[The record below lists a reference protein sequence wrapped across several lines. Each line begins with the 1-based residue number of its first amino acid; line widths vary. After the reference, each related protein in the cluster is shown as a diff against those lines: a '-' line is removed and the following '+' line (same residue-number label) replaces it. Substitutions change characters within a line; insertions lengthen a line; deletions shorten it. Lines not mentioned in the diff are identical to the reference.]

1 MRLIL
6 NEPIQPKEV
15 KREDVIADVY
25 YDRHQK
31 LWCVSL
37 KDKNTGYTISDYQY
51 GRSKKEAITLKNEML
66 SEIDYWVNDTYDLV
80 EDLELSN
87 EYDSEGNPLTKEQI
101 NFFRNSKVRDNQ
113 GDLLVCYHGSPNAGF
128 REFNPR
134 DNKSQFGKYKF
145 GNANVNYFT
154 TDKKSASTY
163 TDMGYDDGT
172 IYQVYLNITNP
183 YVVDNK
189 SEAEIK
195 SHLNIKDDRL
205 RQRQVELFDKIFRK
219 WEGKILDYSDYRFN
233 ELNNDLAKLNLEL
246 RPSDC
251 YDEDTDPMDIDY
263 FDLWDLGRNSFM
275 GAEHILEYQYSTDE
289 LFDEDMYDQLKEDI
303 IGDDINDYYFSTD
316 DIVRFVLSLDEGYDG
331 IIIKDIH
338 DSKDMFSGITT
349 DYITLGS
356 SNQIKAIDNYNPT
369 SSNNIDETLLLE
381 IYPKKG
387 ESKRD
392 FLQRFMSELVDEYPD
407 EKQRYAVANSYWERR
422 HKNETFH
429 IDYETMFK
437 GPRLAESTEKVYYI
451 PQEYKDLLINDAKRY
466 GWLDGDYS
474 YEFKVLSLDKIME
487 ANKLKNNPDHGMFYR
502 RTNIWGD
509 EPSEYHY
516 APSKEDWLYSPIRV
530 RGDYRIIDG
539 GHRLYALY
547 NDGYDYAEVLVPK
560 GSIFESLLTEASRND
575 LISKAKRGKEY
586 KDKSKGRNRWER
598 KKYSKVASTTREY
611 NSIDMNAFFKKDI
624 LTINIPIRGETDN
637 YTVRIKFGGALKEI
651 QNTVKRN
658 NNRLDYKSI
667 SQALVRCFNGENV
680 YVRCSCEDFT
690 YRFNYWAEKN
700 GFSADTKREVAPYEN
715 QFEWTNK
722 YDDMGGICK
731 HIALVISNTFW
742 LMKVASV
749 INNYIHYA
757 ETYMQRQFADII
769 FPKVYG
775 VKYPDAVQ
783 LGLFD
788 RQYLK
793 HSKGVI
799 DEINQYG
806 KTRNR
811 FKKKPIEKEDEV
823 EIRTSPKQLSIF
835 DAEKEENRN
844 PSFKKQTIFDYDV
857 EDTEEVEEKPTS
869 KPTFKPVSSNQPTI
883 NKGYKK
889 LSLFD
894 EEEED

>member
-1 MRLIL
+1 MIT
-6 NEPIQPKEV
+6 NK
-15 KREDVIADVY
+15 D
-25 YDRHQK
+25 
-31 LWCVSL
+31 SL
-37 KDKNTGYTISDYQY
+37 
-51 GRSKKEAITLKNEML
+51 
-66 SEIDYWVNDTYDLV
+66 
-80 EDLELSN
+80 
-87 EYDSEGNPLTKEQI
+87 GNPLSSEQI
-101 NFFRNSKVRDNQ
+101 EYFKDSKAVDNHNN
-113 GDLLVCYHGSPNAGF
+113 LLVCYHGSPNAGF
-128 REFNPR
+128 REFNPSQA
-134 DNKSQFGKYKF
+134 KSQFGKYKF
-145 GNANVNYFT
+145 GEHNVNYFT
-154 TDKKSASTY
+154 TDKRSAASY
-163 TDMGYDDGT
+163 TEFGYDNGT
-172 IYQVYLNITNP
+172 VYECYVNITNP
-183 YVVDNK
+183 YIVDNK

-205 RQRQVELFDKIFRK
+205 RQRQIELFDRLFNK
-219 WEGKILDYSDYRFN
+219 WEGKIIDMSDYRFN
-233 ELNNDLAKLNLEL
+233 ELNRDLKVFNFEL
-246 RPSDC
+246 RPSDI
-251 YDEDTDPMDIDY
+251 YDSDADPIDIDL
-263 FDLWDLGRNSFM
+263 FDLVCLGNNSFM
-275 GAEHILEYQYSTDE
+275 GAEHIVEYQYCTDE
-289 LFDEDMYDQLKEDI
+289 LFSQDMYDQLKEDI
-303 IGDDINDYYFSTD
+303 IGENPNDYYFSTD
-316 DIVRFVLSLDEGYDG
+316 DIVRYVLSLDENYDG
-331 IIIKDIH
+331 IIISDIL
-338 DSKDMFSGITT
+338 DSKEIFSGIST
-349 DYITLGS
+349 DIITLKS
-356 SNQIKAIDNYNPT
+356 SNQIKDIRNNDPT
-369 SSNNIDETLLLE
+369 TSNNIDETLLLE

-387 ESKRD
+387 ESKKD

-422 HKNETFH
+422 HKNEKFY
-429 IDYETMFK
+429 IDYKSVF
-437 GPRLAESTEKVYYI
+437 GG
-451 PQEYKDLLINDAKRY
+451 YKL
-466 GWLDGDYS
+466 
-474 YEFKVLSLDKIME
+474 EE
-487 ANKLKNNPDHGMFYR
+487 
-502 RTNIWGD
+502 
-509 EPSEYHY
+509 E
-516 APSKEDWLYSPIRV
+516 
-530 RGDYRIIDG
+530 
-539 GHRLYALY
+539 
-547 NDGYDYAEVLVPK
+547 
-560 GSIFESLLTEASRND
+560 LLTEASRND
-575 LISKAKRGKEY
+575 LITKSKRGKEY

-611 NSIDMNAFFKKDI
+611 NSIDMNSFFKKDI

-651 QNTVKRN
+651 QEMVKKN

-680 YVRCSCEDFT
+680 YVRCTCEDFT

-769 FPKVYG
+769 FPKIYG

-823 EIRTSPKQLSIF
+823 EIKTSPKQLSIF
-835 DAEKEENRN
+835 DMEKEENKN

-857 EDTEEVEEKPTS
+857 EEVEEEEKPTN
-869 KPTFKPVSSNQPTI
+869 KPTFKQVDKKQPQL
-883 NKGYKK
+883 NKGYKQ

-894 EEEED
+894 EEDEENEG